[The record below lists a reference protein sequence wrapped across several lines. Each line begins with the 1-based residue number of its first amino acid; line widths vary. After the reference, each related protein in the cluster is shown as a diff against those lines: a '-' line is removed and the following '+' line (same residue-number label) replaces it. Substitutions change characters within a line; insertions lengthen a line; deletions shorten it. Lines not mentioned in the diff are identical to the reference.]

1 MLHVENKINNLKQ
14 KAKAKK
20 TNPILQQDDIMKCL
34 KKSK

>member
-14 KAKAKK
+14 RAKTKK
-20 TNPILQQDDIMKCL
+20 TNPILQQDDVMKYL